1 VKLTWR
7 HTGLNSLGIA
17 AILAAIL
24 ALAGCAS
31 NQAPGSQGEL
41 PTASDQTDNQRRAQI
56 RLQLAIGYYTQ
67 NQLPT
72 ALDEIKQ
79 ALVIDPNLSDAF
91 GIRGLIYMDM
101 GENALAEDNFQRALK
116 LMPNNPDHSN
126 NYGWFLCRT
135 RREKDAIAYFERAIN
150 NPAYRSPAKA
160 LNNAGAC
167 SLMLHDMAAAERYL
181 TQAFQFDPGNFDTNT
196 NMAKLHYARGD
207 YQRARFYI
215 TRVTKAEK
223 FDANVLW
230 TAIRIERKLGDRT
243 AETSLATQLRRRYPN
258 SPEYASYLRGAFDE

>member
-1 VKLTWR
+1 VKITWR
-7 HTGLNSLGIA
+7 HTGLNTLGIA
-17 AILAAIL
+17 FVFAAIMS
-24 ALAGCAS
+24 LAGCAS
-31 NQAPGSQGEL
+31 NQTAGSPGEL
-41 PTASDQTDNQRRAQI
+41 ATASDQTDNQRRAQI
-56 RLQLAIGYYTQ
+56 RLQLQ

-79 ALVIDPNLSDAF
+79 ALAIDPNLADAY
-91 GIRGLIYMDM
+91 GVRGLIYMDM
-101 GENALAEDNFQRALK
+101 GENVLAEDNFQRALK
-116 LMPNNPDHSN
+116 IAPNSPDHTN

-135 RREKDAIAYFERAIN
+135 GREKESMAYFEKAVA
-150 NPAYRSPAKA
+150 NPAYRAPAKA

-167 SLMLHDMAAAERYL
+167 SLKLRDLAGAERYL
-181 TQAFQFDPGNFDTNT
+181 TRAFQFDPGNMDVNT
-196 NMAKLHYARGD
+196 NMAKLYYARSD

-223 FDANVLW
+223 YDANVLW

-258 SPEYASYLRGAFDE
+258 SPEFASYLRGAFDE